1 MAAEGT
7 CDGATVAAVWNAG
20 TGRFVGANP
29 PGAYR
34 IEGDPQRCCGAAL
47 GAFGAWAEVIDLAWQ
62 LGAHPVSDEDRAIA
76 AGKHG
81 ASCAYF
87 TCRGRSIGETLGR
100 CHLTTGQVRHRM
112 MPRLER
118 HNRELRR
125 RENLGTVWTE
135 HNLPALL
142 PEQGLSNQSI

>member
-1 MAAEGT
+1 MKAIRNAA
-7 CDGATVAAVWNAG
+7 A
-20 TGRFVGANP
+20 
-29 PGAYR
+29 
-34 IEGDPQRCCGAAL
+34 GAAL

-62 LGAHPVSDEDRAIA
+62 LMAHPVSDEDGAIA

-81 ASCAYF
+81 TSCAYF
-87 TCRGRSIGETLGR
+87 TCRGSIGGTLGR
-100 CHLTTGQVRHRM
+100 QVMRRRGCCCTRAVRRKVGNGRGGLCARQLGRRHLTTGQVRHRT